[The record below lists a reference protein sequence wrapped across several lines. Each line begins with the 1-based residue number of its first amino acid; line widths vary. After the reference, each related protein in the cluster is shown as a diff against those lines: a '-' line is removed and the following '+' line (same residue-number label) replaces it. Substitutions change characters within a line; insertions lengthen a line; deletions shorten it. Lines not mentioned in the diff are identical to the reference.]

1 MEYDFLIVGQGITGS
16 ILAIELEARKK
27 KFKIINLNSDHTS
40 SKVAA
45 GIMHPLA
52 LKRGSI
58 AWRGKE
64 FFEFSNQFY
73 KKLIF

>member
-16 ILAIELEARKK
+16 ILANNLANISD
-27 KFKIINLNSDHTS
+27 KFKIINLNSDHSS

-52 LKRGSI
+52 LKGD
-58 AWRGKE
+58 
-64 FFEFSNQFY
+64 Q
-73 KKLIF
+73 